1 MKSAV
6 IIFHKNIDTYYP
18 KPWIDKCFYTI
29 RNQQNATFDVFELD
43 YGGTGNKRYN
53 GSIFE
58 SKLLADHALAHNY
71 LLDKVFASGYDC
83 AFNVNVDDWYALGRF
98 ETQLPWIEKG
108 YDVVSSNFYRV
119 NDDES
124 VKQTFEFHKRD
135 FIKEAFEKNLN
146 LMAHPVLCYSKHFWT
161 TCNDRLNPAEI
172 PADDF
177 ALWIRCYKKNKFKF
191 IILPDYLLFQRI
203 HANNVSKQHARK
215 PIGINHNSHRK
226 VR

>member
-18 KPWIDKCFYTI
+18 KPWIDKCFFTI

-43 YGGTGNKRYN
+43 YGGTGNQRYD

-71 LLDKVFASGYDC
+71 LLDKVFSLDYDC
-83 AFNVNVDDWYALGRF
+83 AFNINVDDWYALGRF

-124 VKQTFEFHKRD
+124 ARQSFKFHDKD
-135 FIKEAFEKNLN
+135 FVKEAFARNHN
-146 LMAHPVLCYSKHFWT
+146 IMAHPVLCYSRNFWLN
-161 TCNDRLNPAEI
+161 CDKLNPAEI
-172 PADDF
+172 PQDDF
-177 ALWIRCYKKNKFKF
+177 MLWKRCYRKGGFKF
-191 IILPDYLLFQRI
+191 IILPDFLLFQRI
-203 HANNVSKQHARK
+203 HANNVSKKHGKQI
-215 PIGINHNSHRK
+215 IGINPNSYRK